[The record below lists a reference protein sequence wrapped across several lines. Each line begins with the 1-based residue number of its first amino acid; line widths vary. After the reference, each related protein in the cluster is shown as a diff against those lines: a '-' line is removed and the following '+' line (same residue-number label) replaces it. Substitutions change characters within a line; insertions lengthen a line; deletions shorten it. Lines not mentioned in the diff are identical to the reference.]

1 MGDTKVRPL
10 CTHRKNDQ
18 SEDIKASWHW
28 SRHVPQGVKAIALF
42 NFAELGTTH
51 L

>member
-18 SEDIKASWHW
+18 SEDLGTRVGMFRRASE
-28 SRHVPQGVKAIALF
+28 AIALF
-42 NFAELGTTH
+42 IFAELGTTH
-51 L
+51 